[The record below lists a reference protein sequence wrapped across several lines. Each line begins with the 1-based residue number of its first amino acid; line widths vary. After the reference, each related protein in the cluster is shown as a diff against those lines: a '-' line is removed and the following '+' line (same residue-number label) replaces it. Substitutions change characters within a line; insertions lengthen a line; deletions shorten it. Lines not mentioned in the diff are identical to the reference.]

1 MLSPAVTGR
10 RCRAIQPED
19 RNNEG
24 AKPHFYGVVRL
35 IDYLGPMMF
44 DRNQARAT
52 YLTVQQRLRAKSA
65 ALLLTLETGLPRI
78 MIFWF
83 MLALGACG
91 LRIATSNIHAAPDLS
106 TFMPYVLL
114 VGAPLLSMGLALMW
128 FANGDRLAQPSI
140 RLAVVGRWQDIGRDQ
155 ASRHPLYGSSGIMVS
170 LLVGMLLNVPVR
182 ALEYLAAMPALA
194 GNVPAWLSTLH
205 IAMTLD
211 VVLLSSLYTIAFVAA
226 LKRVPLFPRLLAA
239 IWLVDI
245 VMQLGI
251 ASAVA
256 GTEGLPVPVADAL
269 HTLLDGNVKK
279 VMISVC
285 LWLPYLLLS
294 KRVNVTYRHRVE
306 A

>member
-1 MLSPAVTGR
+1 M
-10 RCRAIQPED
+10 
-19 RNNEG
+19 
-24 AKPHFYGVVRL
+24 K
-35 IDYLGPMMF
+35 F
-44 DRNQARAT
+44 DRNQAHAA
-52 YLTVQQRLRAKSA
+52 YLTAQHKLRAKSA

-78 MIFWF
+78 MTFWF

-106 TFMPYVLL
+106 TVLPYVLL
-114 VGAPLLSMGLALMW
+114 VGAPLVSMGLALMW
-128 FANGDRLAQPSI
+128 FANGDRFAQPST
-140 RLAVVGRWQDIGRDQ
+140 RLALAGRWRDVGFEE

-182 ALEYLAAMPALA
+182 AMEYLAAMPALS
-194 GNVPAWLSTLH
+194 GRVPEWLSTLH

-226 LKRVPLFPRLLAA
+226 LRRVPLFPRLLAA
-239 IWLVDI
+239 IWMLDI

-251 ASAVA
+251 ANAVA
-256 GTEGLPVPVADAL
+256 GTEGLPAQVADAL

-279 VMISVC
+279 VLISVC

-306 A
+306 RV